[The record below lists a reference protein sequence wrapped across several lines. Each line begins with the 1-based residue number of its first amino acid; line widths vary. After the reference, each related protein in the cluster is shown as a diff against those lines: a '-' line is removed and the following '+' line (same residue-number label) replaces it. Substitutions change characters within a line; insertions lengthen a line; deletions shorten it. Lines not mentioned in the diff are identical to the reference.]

1 LNVTPDEKMTP
12 GSLSLDTPAPELLSR
27 IQNLFRGWDLFDQS
41 LTLTH
46 QGQKY
51 LARCD
56 THSFAVYRLNPN
68 GHVPPGAPGWP
79 VCLVTEE
86 MAADEACAPHLE
98 EDEFAADLTLQNW
111 LDLIKEMF
119 GK

>member
-1 LNVTPDEKMTP
+1 MMIS
-12 GSLSLDTPAPELLSR
+12 GSLSLETPAPELLAR
-27 IQNLFRGWDLFDQS
+27 LQNIFRGWDLLDQS

-46 QGQKY
+46 RGQKY

-56 THSFAVYRLNPN
+56 AHSFAVYRLNPH

-79 VCLVTEE
+79 VCLVTGE
-86 MAADEACAPHLE
+86 MAVDEGCPPHLE
-98 EDEFAADLTLQNW
+98 EDEFAADLSLQDW
-111 LDLIKEMF
+111 LDLIKETL